1 MAPRPAPARIIGRVQ
16 PAISSSDDNG
26 VAVIELRGEHDLA
39 TASEVRDVLEA
50 AVAEQRPSVVELTLT
65 DFIDSSILG
74 VLLAG
79 LRHAR
84 EADLGFVFVVQ
95 ADDTGAVSKTLA
107 GSGLLAFFPVRGSLA
122 EATLAARNGVNQPGP
137 AADD

>member
-1 MAPRPAPARIIGRVQ
+1 VPSRRIIVRVQ
-16 PAISSSDDNG
+16 PAVTISDDNG
-26 VAVIELRGEHDLA
+26 VSVIELRGEHDLA
-39 TASEVRDVLEA
+39 TASEVRTVLEA
-50 AVAEQRPSVVELTLT
+50 AVAEKRPAVVELTLT

-84 EADLGFVFVVQ
+84 EANLGFVFVVQ

-107 GSGLLAFFPVRGSLA
+107 GSGLLAFFPVRGSLG
-122 EATLAARNGVNQPGP
+122 EATLAARNGVNQPSP
-137 AADD
+137 TA

>member
-1 MAPRPAPARIIGRVQ
+1 MRIIVAVQ
-16 PAISSSDDNG
+16 PTVTISDDDG
-26 VAVIELRGEHDLA
+26 VSVVELRGEHDLA

-50 AVAEQRPSVVELTLT
+50 AVTAGRPSVVELTLT

-84 EADLGFVFVVQ
+84 DANLGFVFVVQ
-95 ADDTGAVSKTLA
+95 SDDSRAVSKTLA

-122 EATLAARNGVNQPGP
+122 DATLAARNGVNQPGP
-137 AADD
+137 

>member
-1 MAPRPAPARIIGRVQ
+1 MRIIVGVQ
-16 PAISSSDDNG
+16 PAISISDDNG
-26 VAVIELRGEHDLA
+26 VSVIELRGEHDLA
-39 TASEVRDVLEA
+39 TASEVREVLDA
-50 AVAEQRPSVVELTLT
+50 AVAERRPAVVELTLT

-84 EADLGFVFVVQ
+84 EASLGFVFVVQ

-137 AADD
+137 

>member
-1 MAPRPAPARIIGRVQ
+1 MRIIVRVQ
-16 PAISSSDDNG
+16 PAITSSDHDG
-26 VAVIELRGEHDLA
+26 VSVIELRGEHDLA
-39 TASEVRDVLEA
+39 TATEVRGVLET
-50 AVAEQRPSVVELTLT
+50 AVAEGRPSVVELSLT

-84 EADLGFVFVVQ
+84 DAGLGFVFVVQ

-107 GSGLLAFFPVRGSLA
+107 GSGLLAFFPVRGSLE
-122 EATLAARNGVNQPGP
+122 EATAAARSGVNQPGP
-137 AADD
+137 A

>member
-1 MAPRPAPARIIGRVQ
+1 MRIIVAVQ
-16 PAISSSDDNG
+16 PTVSITDHDG
-26 VAVIELRGEHDLA
+26 VSVIELRGEHDLA
-39 TASEVRDVLEA
+39 TAAEVRDALDA
-50 AVAEQRPSVVELTLT
+50 AIAAARPTVVELTLT

-84 EADLGFVFVVQ
+84 DAELGFVFVVQ
-95 ADDTGAVSKTLA
+95 ADDAGAVNKTLA

-122 EATLAARNGVNQPGP
+122 DATSAARSGVNQPGP
-137 AADD
+137 A

>member
-1 MAPRPAPARIIGRVQ
+1 VPVAVRIIGAVQ
-16 PAISSSDDNG
+16 PAVSISDDNG
-26 VAVIELRGEHDLA
+26 VSVIELRGEHDLA
-39 TASEVRDVLEA
+39 TASDVREVLDA
-50 AVAEQRPSVVELTLT
+50 AVAERRPTVVELTLT

-79 LRHAR
+79 LRRAR
-84 EADLGFVFVVQ
+84 EAGLGFVFVVQ

-107 GSGLLAFFPVRGSLA
+107 GSGLLAFFPVRGSLT

-137 AADD
+137 